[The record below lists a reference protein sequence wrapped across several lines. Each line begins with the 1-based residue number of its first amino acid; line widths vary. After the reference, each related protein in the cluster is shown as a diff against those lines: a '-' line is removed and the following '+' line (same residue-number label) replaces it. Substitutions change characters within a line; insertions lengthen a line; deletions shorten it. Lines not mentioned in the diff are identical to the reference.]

1 MNAIKGLIIKDLLNL
16 KSYMK
21 TIVLL
26 LIFVIV
32 FGISEKDSS
41 NYTSTMMCVMVAMM
55 ALSTFSYDEIA
66 KSDRFLLTLPTSR
79 KEMVKAKY
87 VITISLTILGGIIA
101 FLISILIPVIMNRAQ
116 PNYIQILAVT
126 LGGLLGSSIIT
137 SIQIPSIYKW
147 GAERGRI
154 QMFIVIFI
162 VSALIGGIV
171 YLASNAGIEVDT
183 ANIIR
188 ILERFGIAM
197 MIVVIPIINYIS
209 YRISCRIYSK
219 KEV

>member
-32 FGISEKDSS
+32 FGISEKDTS

-197 MIVVIPIINYIS
+197 MIVAILIINYIS